1 MLLKHVVMFLAYE
14 YSGVTIVAKV
24 FTLLSCSGTFAC
36 SLLTFQYILS
46 HEGGSDTLSQKVSS
60 KLPINDAQDP
70 RRMKTSISPWPK
82 PKISHNM
89 IAVVKLLMST
99 TSPTVAA

>member
-1 MLLKHVVMFLAYE
+1 MLLKHVMFLAYE
-14 YSGVTIVAKV
+14 CSGVIIVAEV
-24 FTLLSCSGTFAC
+24 FALLSCSGSFVC
-36 SLLTFQYILS
+36 SLLTFQYILTL
-46 HEGGSDTLSQKVSS
+46 EDGSDTLSQKVSS

-70 RRMKTSISPWPK
+70 RRMKTSTSWQK
-82 PKISHNM
+82 PKISHNV

>member
-14 YSGVTIVAKV
+14 YSGVIIVAEV
-24 FTLLSCSGTFAC
+24 FALLSCSGSFVC
-36 SLLTFQYILS
+36 SLLTFQYILTL
-46 HEGGSDTLSQKVSS
+46 EDGFDTLSQKVSS
-60 KLPINDAQDP
+60 KLQINDVQDP
-70 RRMKTSISPWPK
+70 RRMKTSISPWQK
-82 PKISHNM
+82 PKISNNM